1 MELIIENIKSATDK
15 KLITDLA
22 TRLGLKV
29 HAYDAKKEDAALVKA
44 MKKAE
49 KGKILSKKDALKY
62 LNDNR
67 WLTFTC
73 YIKNVAKNKP
83 KIQMHSFP
91 YLHLW

>member
-29 HAYDAKKEDAALVKA
+29 QAYDPKKEDAALAKA

-49 KGKILSKKDALKY
+49 KGKLFSKKEALKY
-62 LNDNR
+62 LEG
-67 WLTFTC
+67 
-73 YIKNVAKNKP
+73 
-83 KIQMHSFP
+83 
-91 YLHLW
+91 